1 MVKFHWEYD
10 GFHDECHGLQ
20 WGFDISH
27 QQKWHFFFRPKTR
40 GQLRYITLKELDKE
54 GYRSLW
60 DFRTGSSSVATSVA
74 GNAQQKKMPNL
85 VKSEWVGFFQH
96 FIYFICPGYSTITS
110 NQHYLVNLN
119 VLMGRFEWHK
129 SHWFPVVSCWRRPP
143 RSSQIYQEPPWAP
156 FLAVIW
162 LWINTYKYHF

>member
-1 MVKFHWEYD
+1 MPYLVVKFHWEYD

-85 VKSEWVGFFQH
+85 VKSE
-96 FIYFICPGYSTITS
+96 
-110 NQHYLVNLN
+110 
-119 VLMGRFEWHK
+119 
-129 SHWFPVVSCWRRPP
+129 
-143 RSSQIYQEPPWAP
+143 
-156 FLAVIW
+156 
-162 LWINTYKYHF
+162 